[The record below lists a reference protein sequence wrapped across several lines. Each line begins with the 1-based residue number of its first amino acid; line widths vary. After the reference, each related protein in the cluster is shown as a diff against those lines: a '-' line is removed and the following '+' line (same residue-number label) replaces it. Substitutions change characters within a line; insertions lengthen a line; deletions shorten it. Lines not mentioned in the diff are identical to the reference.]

1 MRSSPASKSETATI
15 LREVGGRWGV
25 EVPRVRNLM
34 VHEVEGGGRIM
45 SGGGLALVHA
55 GGEYLP
61 LLSRRDLLDRF
72 PSVTVDMGAVRFVC
86 KGANVMRPGITSH
99 DSFEKGQVVCV
110 REERHGKHLA
120 VGTALMS
127 GAEADAAEKGEVV
140 RNIHYVS
147 DRLWEAAS
155 SLKL

>member
-1 MRSSPASKSETATI
+1 MRSSPASKSETAAM
-15 LREVGGRWGV
+15 LREAGERWGV
-25 EVPRVRNLM
+25 ELPRVRNLM
-34 VHEVEGGGRIM
+34 VYEVEGGGRIM
-45 SGGGLALVHA
+45 AGGGLAMVRA

-61 LLSRRDLLDRF
+61 LLSRRDMLDRF

-86 KGANVMRPGITSH
+86 KGANVMRPGITAH
-99 DSFEKGQVVCV
+99 DGFEKGQVVCV
-110 REERHGKHLA
+110 REESHGKHLA

-127 GAEADAAEKGEVV
+127 GDEAGSAGKGEVV
-140 RNIHYVS
+140 RNLHYVS